1 LALLGEL
8 KTLRLDHV
16 FTLETF
22 NNLGCLYQAQ
32 SRLKKALKMHKRA
45 LVGRESILD
54 IDNITT
60 LNIVNDLT
68 AVYYALSKIKLGSY
82 ISEYFEVIKINL
94 GESIIRLS

>member
-1 LALLGEL
+1 
-8 KTLRLDHV
+8 
-16 FTLETF
+16 
-22 NNLGCLYQAQ
+22 
-32 SRLKKALKMHKRA
+32 MHKRA

-82 ISEYFEVIKINL
+82 ISESFEVIKINL
-94 GESIIRLS
+94 GESIIRLN